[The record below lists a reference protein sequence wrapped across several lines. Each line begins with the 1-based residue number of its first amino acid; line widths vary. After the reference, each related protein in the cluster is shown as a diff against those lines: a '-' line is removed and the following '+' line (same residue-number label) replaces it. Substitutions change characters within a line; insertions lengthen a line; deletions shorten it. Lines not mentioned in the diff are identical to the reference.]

1 MLHENMLTRRE
12 AMKLAAA
19 GGLGMSLSGWMQPLA
34 SYAQQTGARHK
45 QCILLWMDG
54 APSHHDT
61 FDMKPDAVDN
71 IRGMYRPIQS
81 SVPGLQITE
90 MLPRVAPL
98 MHHAA
103 VLRGMSTN
111 EADHGRGRIYMHTGY
126 RLGQGGLRYPSLGSL
141 VSAQRGPSE
150 DGMPN
155 FVVTGMHLN
164 PANFAYVSSPG
175 YLGPR
180 HQPLI
185 VADQSRGIENLAP
198 VAQDFDDRLD
208 ILNQMA
214 QGLERTNP
222 NASAAGQRTVYQ
234 RAVQLMRSEKAKAFD
249 LTREP
254 ASVRAGYGH
263 CAFGQGCL
271 LARRLI
277 EAGVPFVEVYHAPTP
292 GGWDVHTPQRVEEVR
307 SLAFPQLDR
316 GMSALL
322 TDLHQRGMLENTL
335 VVWMG
340 EFGRTPRLNGGG
352 GRDHYARAWT
362 SVLFGGGIRGGQII
376 GRTDPTGS
384 TVADRPISALDF
396 MATLC
401 MLLGLDPNHEH
412 LAGARPVRVVD
423 RGFTPIRE
431 LVG

>member
-1 MLHENMLTRRE
+1 MSLEHTLSRRE
-12 AMKLAAA
+12 ALKLAAA
-19 GGLGMSLSGWMQPLA
+19 GGVGVSLSGFMRPLA
-34 SYAQQTGARHK
+34 AHAAEAGGRHK

-61 FDMKPDAVDN
+61 FDMKPDAADN
-71 IRGMYRPIQS
+71 IRGIYRPIAT
-81 SVPGLQITE
+81 SVPGIQITE
-90 MLPRVAPL
+90 KLPRVATL

-103 VLRGMSTN
+103 ILRGMSTG
-111 EADHGRGRIYMHTGY
+111 EADHGRGRVYMHTGY
-126 RLGQGGLRYPSLGSL
+126 RLGQGGLRYPTIGSL
-141 VSAQRGPSE
+141 VSAHRGSSE

-185 VADQSRGIENLAP
+185 VADQRRGIENLAP
-198 VAQDFDDRLD
+198 LADDFADRLGV
-208 ILNQMA
+208 LEQMSRGF
-214 QGLERTNP
+214 QRTNP
-222 NASAAGQRTVYQ
+222 AEAAAGQRTVYQ

-249 LTREP
+249 LNREP
-254 ASVRAGYGH
+254 DHVRSMYGPS
-263 CAFGQGCL
+263 AFGQGCL

-277 EAGVPFVEVYHAPTP
+277 EAQVPFVEVYHAPTP
-292 GGWDVHTPQRVEEVR
+292 GGWDVHTPQRVNEVKE
-307 SLAFPQLDR
+307 LALPQLDR

-322 TDLHQRGMLENTL
+322 LDLASRGLLESTL
-335 VVWMG
+335 VIWMG
-340 EFGRTPRLNGGG
+340 EFGRTPRLNNNG

-362 SVLFGGGIRGGQII
+362 SVLFGGGVRGGQVI
-376 GRTDPTGS
+376 GKTDPTGA
-384 TVADRPISALDF
+384 TVVERPITALDF
-396 MATLC
+396 MATICL
-401 MLLGLDPNHEH
+401 LLGLNPNHQH
-412 LAGARPVRVVD
+412 MAGERPVRVVD

>member
-1 MLHENMLTRRE
+1 MSLENMLTRRD
-12 AMKLAAA
+12 ALKLAAA
-19 GGLGMSLSGWMQPLA
+19 GGLGLSLSGWMQPLA
-34 SYAQQTGARHK
+34 AHAQATGARPK
-45 QCILLWMDG
+45 KCILLWMDG

-61 FDMKPDAVDN
+61 FDMKPDQVDA
-71 IRGMYRPIQS
+71 IRGIYRPMQT

-103 VLRGMSTN
+103 VLRGMATG
-111 EADHGRGRIYMHTGY
+111 EADHGRGRVYMHTGY
-126 RLGQGGLRYPSLGSL
+126 RLGQGGLRYPGMGSL
-141 VSAQRGPSE
+141 VSNQRGLSD

-175 YLGPR
+175 FLGPR

-185 VADQSRGIENLAP
+185 VADQSRGIENLAS
-198 VAQDFDDRLD
+198 VADDLDDRLGV
-208 ILNQMA
+208 LAQMA
-214 QGLERTNP
+214 QGFQRTNP

-254 ASVRAGYGH
+254 ASVRSGYGH

-307 SLAFPQLDR
+307 SLALPQLDR

-322 TDLHQRGMLENTL
+322 SDLDSRGMLQDTL
-335 VVWMG
+335 VIWMG
-340 EFGRTPRLNGGG
+340 EFGRTPRLNASG
-352 GRDHYARAWT
+352 GRDHYGRAWT
-362 SVLFGGGIRGGQII
+362 SVVFGGGVRGGQIV

-384 TVADRPISALDF
+384 TVVDRPITALDF
-396 MATLC
+396 MATIC
-401 MLLGLDPNHEH
+401 TILGIDPNHENM
-412 LAGARPVRVVD
+412 AGARPVRVVD

-431 LVG
+431 LLS